1 MPQKRNPI
9 SSELMLAAAKGVRQH
24 AGLML
29 DAMVQDFERATG
41 PGMPNGWRSRK
52 VSC

>member
-9 SSELMLAAAKGVRQH
+9 SCELIIAAAKMVRQH

-29 DAMVQDFERATG
+29 EAMVHDFERDT
-41 PGMPNGWRSRK
+41 
-52 VSC
+52 

>member
-9 SSELMLAAAKGVRQH
+9 SCEFIIAAAKLVRQH

-29 DAMVQDFERATG
+29 DAMVHDFERDWPVA
-41 PGMPNGWRSRK
+41 SRMAA
-52 VSC
+52 VPEAFA